1 MKSRQMFL
9 DQSQFC
15 CIIII
20 QVTQDYKFK
29 TKEVSVGHIT
39 CLHWLTKLLIKSK
52 IKGIEMNIVHY
63 IVKNCVVAIE
73 VWKINK

>member
-1 MKSRQMFL
+1 
-9 DQSQFC
+9 
-15 CIIII
+15 
-20 QVTQDYKFK
+20 
-29 TKEVSVGHIT
+29 VGHIT

-73 VWKINK
+73 V